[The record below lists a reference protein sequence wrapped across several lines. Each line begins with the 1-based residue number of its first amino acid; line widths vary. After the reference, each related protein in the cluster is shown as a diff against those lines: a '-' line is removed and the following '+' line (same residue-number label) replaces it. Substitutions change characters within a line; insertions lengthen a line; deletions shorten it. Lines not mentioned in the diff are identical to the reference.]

1 MQPTEQPQTLSSR
14 VSGVS
19 SSPLQWH
26 GDTQHLGK
34 PLPASRW
41 DLHKGAVGQEPTRS
55 PTRGFSPHEAWL
67 CPEAPAGLSPEGHDG
82 AGALLTQRRLSLST

>member
-14 VSGVS
+14 VFGVS
-19 SSPLQWH
+19 SSPSEWH
-26 GDTQHLGK
+26 GDTQQLGK
-34 PLPASRW
+34 PLPAPRW

-55 PTRGFSPHEAWL
+55 PTRGFSTHKAWL
-67 CPEAPAGLSPEGHDG
+67 CLEALAGLSPEGHDG